1 VYAEADPEQR
11 KQQLSIPDATKMP
24 SGEVIVITCTVD
36 MRGVGQGTID
46 VNQLQGSAQIVATIP
61 IVFSNAADPVQLG
74 LVASLNRPGGNVTG
88 VSTVSAELEAKRLG
102 LTKVSRSARVNHYD
116 PQSRYRRGAVF
127 MRHIRQG

>member
-36 MRGVGQGTID
+36 MRGVGHGTID

-88 VSTVSAELEAKRLG
+88 VST
-102 LTKVSRSARVNHYD
+102 
-116 PQSRYRRGAVF
+116 
-127 MRHIRQG
+127 